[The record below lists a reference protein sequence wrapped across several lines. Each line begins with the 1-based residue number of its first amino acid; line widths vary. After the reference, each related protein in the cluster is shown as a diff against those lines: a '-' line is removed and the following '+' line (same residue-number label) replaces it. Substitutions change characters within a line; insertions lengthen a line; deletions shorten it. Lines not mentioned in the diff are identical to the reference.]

1 MASVRW
7 IKIITDIFDD
17 EKMAMIETLPDG
29 YTIEVVWFKLLCVA
43 GKCNNNGFLMISD
56 KFPYTI
62 QMLSKVFRMEI
73 GIVQRALEVFECLEM
88 INIVDNVY
96 CVSNWDKHQ
105 SADRLD
111 KIREKD
117 KLRQRE
123 HREKKKLQLIE
134 VKNTKDE
141 NSNIEEKAKCH
152 SDSHYDNNYDSH
164 SDTALYSNIFNSNNS
179 NIYNFNI
186 LLNVNDYIYIK
197 ENEKLLK
204 SISEFME
211 YKDNKKPKSSN
222 HYDTELGMRKLLN
235 KIVKYAKDFGVEA
248 VASVIDETI
257 SNNWQGIVWDR
268 FKNMKPIEKPK
279 PIIKQEIPKIEE
291 YEGDDW

>member
-43 GKCNNNGFLMISD
+43 GKCNHNGFLMISD

-62 QMLSKVFRMEI
+62 EMLSKIFRMEV
-73 GIVQRALEVFECLEM
+73 GVVQRALEVFQTLEM
-88 INIVDNVY
+88 ISIVDNVY
-96 CVSNWDKHQ
+96 CVTNWDKHQ
-105 SADRLD
+105 STDRLD
-111 KIREKD
+111 QIREKD
-117 KLRQRE
+117 KIRQRE
-123 HREKKKLQLIE
+123 HREKKKQLLLE
-134 VKNTKDE
+134 TKNTKDE
-141 NSNIEEKAKCH
+141 KLDTENSSCH
-152 SDSHYDNNYDSH
+152 SDSHSDSNHDSH

-179 NIYNFNI
+179 NICNFNI
-186 LLNVNDYIYIK
+186 LLNSNDYIYIRNN
-197 ENEKLLK
+197 NELLK

-235 KIVKYAKDFGVEA
+235 KIVNHADMFGVD
-248 VASVIDETI
+248 VMISVIDETI

-268 FKNMKPIEKPK
+268 FKSMKPIENSFVEV
-279 PIIKQEIPKIEE
+279 QEDNGQV
-291 YEGDDW
+291 YSDDYWQ